1 LFEQLSLLVTVIGQS
16 VLCGGTWLEDFINV
30 QVFGVRHLRLL
41 HLPLSLLARSC
52 LPAQLSHIVASI
64 VWCVDGTPGET
75 VAPKSLTDRGGEA
88 MDQTVGTHTPAV
100 TVGNEGRQGEQ

>member
-1 LFEQLSLLVTVIGQS
+1 M
-16 VLCGGTWLEDFINV
+16 NV
-30 QVFGVRHLRLL
+30 KNNKCLIIAKEFCDDPSHHKREGVKIIRK
-41 HLPLSLLARSC
+41 PT
-52 LPAQLSHIVASI
+52 

-100 TVGNEGRQGEQ
+100 TVRNEGRQGEQ